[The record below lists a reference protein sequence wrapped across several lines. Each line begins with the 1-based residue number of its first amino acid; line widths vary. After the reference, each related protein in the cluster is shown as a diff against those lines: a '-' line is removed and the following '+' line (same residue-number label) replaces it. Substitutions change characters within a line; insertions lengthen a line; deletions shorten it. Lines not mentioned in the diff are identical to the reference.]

1 VLLSKRVTNESA
13 TPATRATTRRA
24 LGVLVSLLALAV
36 PRGALAVVTT
46 DGLPP
51 QLLPSPSAPPPVAPP
66 PTVPGL
72 SATPPADAATALARV
87 RAAYEYGEMDMVV
100 DSARMVAEGRL
111 HPSPAERAQAL
122 RYLGIGLFL
131 TGRQEGAETA
141 FFDLLRLRPQS
152 RLDPT
157 STRPDVVAF
166 FEGVRRRH
174 ADAIDAAAKDK
185 PGKSF
190 ALALLPPAGQFQSG
204 HKGRGITIAALEVL
218 SLGGAL
224 ATYFQLR
231 AWERSDHT
239 FGPGPGEKGVDH
251 TDDAHTLK
259 ALNAVSVAVFATTL
273 IVGAIDGIVSYYAMD
288 ADDTGT
294 SLADVFGRGY
304 RF

>member
-1 VLLSKRVTNESA
+1 MTHQRTQASGRRGTRLLPTVLIACSLAAGTA
-13 TPATRATTRRA
+13 RATTA
-24 LGVLVSLLALAV
+24 EAPPQAPPAV
-36 PRGALAVVTT
+36 PGT
-46 DGLPP
+46 
-51 QLLPSPSAPPPVAPP
+51 
-66 PTVPGL
+66 

-100 DSARMVAEGRL
+100 DSARMVADGRL
-111 HPSPAERAQAL
+111 HPTPTERAQAL

-141 FFDLLRLRPQS
+141 FFDLLRLRPRS

-174 ADAIDAAAKDK
+174 ADAIDTAAKNQ

-204 HKGRGITIAALEVL
+204 HKARGITIAALEVI
-218 SLGGAL
+218 SLAGAL
-224 ATYFQLR
+224 GTYFQLR
-231 AWERSDHT
+231 AWEGPGHT
-239 FGPGPGEKGVDH
+239 FGPPPGETGPDH
-251 TDDAHTLK
+251 TDAAHTLK
-259 ALNAVSVAVFATTL
+259 AFNYVSIAVFVTTL
-273 IVGAIDGIVSYYAMD
+273 VVGAIDGVASYYAVDPED
-288 ADDTGT
+288 AGT
-294 SLADVFGRGY
+294 SLADVFGGGY